1 MVPYPLWA
9 NIFTEHFHPN
19 PNACSYVPHEISTLL
34 NSMEG
39 ARGVF
44 LQGTVGH
51 GSGFLSRVSIKWK
64 NINLG
69 THTTQELAHQVYKEA
84 KGVHVR
90 CMAEEWKVSLDERV
104 YDYLMSW
111 EVS

>member
-39 ARGVF
+39 ARGCSYKV
-44 LQGTVGH
+44 QWGMV
-51 GSGFLSRVSIKWK
+51 
-64 NINLG
+64 
-69 THTTQELAHQVYKEA
+69 LAFYHE
-84 KGVHVR
+84 
-90 CMAEEWKVSLDERV
+90 
-104 YDYLMSW
+104 
-111 EVS
+111 